1 MGLELA
7 AQGLSICIFFGLLN
21 AVEVRR
27 FHIKI
32 QVSVFSGKIR
42 SSGSSKLTFLQAR
55 IEW

>member
-7 AQGLSICIFFGLLN
+7 APGLSICIFFGLRN

-32 QVSVFSGKIR
+32 RVSVFSGKIR